1 MNASHA
7 VDLVATAFYQTAW
20 FEALIYLVIAV
31 VAARVVDYVLKRRD
45 AAMERFLGKRPGRA
59 DRTRYVMFRRLV
71 VVAILAVGFTLA
83 LFQFPVFQ
91 TLAGAILASTAI
103 VAGVIGIAA
112 RAPIANLVSGV
123 MLAFAQPV
131 RLGDYISVNG
141 EFGTVEEITFT
152 FTYIKTADGRHVVIP
167 NEAFA
172 SQMVNNYT
180 LGSPQSVVTVD
191 FTVPTGSDLEAVKT
205 SVLAVGDELAAPPE
219 GRANLVTVEELGAG
233 GVSLRLHAWAHEPT
247 ARRELASDLR
257 AAVLARL
264 VADGVLAGP
273 RGASGPD

>member
-1 MNASHA
+1 
-7 VDLVATAFYQTAW
+7 VTVVATAFYQTSW
-20 FEALIYLVIAV
+20 FEAAVYVVIALV
-31 VAARVVDYVLKRRD
+31 LARVVDYVLARRD
-45 AAMERFLGKRPGRA
+45 AAMERLLGKRPGRA

-71 VVAILAVGFTLA
+71 VVAILGVGITLA
-83 LFQFPVFQ
+83 LFQFAVFQ

-152 FTYIKTADGRHVVIP
+152 FTYIRSADGRHVVIP

-180 LGSPQSVVTVD
+180 LGSPHSVVTVD
-191 FTVPTGSDLEAVKT
+191 FVVPVDSDLVAVRAAA
-205 SVLAVGDELAAPPE
+205 LAVGDELADAPPE
-219 GRANLVTVEELGAG
+219 GRENLVTVEQVGTDT
-233 GVSLRLHAWAHEPT
+233 VSLRLHAWAGEPNV
-247 ARRELASDLR
+247 RRMLASELR
-257 AAVLARL
+257 AGVAARL
-264 VADGVLAGP
+264 VADGILGRREANGAG
-273 RGASGPD
+273 

>member
-1 MNASHA
+1 MSI
-7 VDLVATAFYQTAW
+7 VATAFYQTAW
-20 FEALIYLVIAV
+20 FEAVVYVVIALI
-31 VAARVVDYVLKRRD
+31 AARVADYILSRRD
-45 AAMERFLGKRPGRA
+45 AAMERLLGKRPGRA

-71 VVAILAVGFTLA
+71 VVAILGIGFTLA
-83 LFQFPVFQ
+83 LFQFPAFR
-91 TLAGAILASTAI
+91 TLSGAILASTAI

-152 FTYIKTADGRHVVIP
+152 FTYIRTADGRHVVIP

-172 SQMVNNYT
+172 SQMVDNYT

-191 FTVPTGSDLEAVKT
+191 FTVPVAGDLEAVRAA
-205 SVLAVGDELAAPPE
+205 VLAVADERAASPE
-219 GRANLVTVEELGAG
+219 GKQNLVTVEQLGAD
-233 GVSLRLHAWAHEPT
+233 GVSLRLHAWAKDAHE
-247 ARRELASDLR
+247 RRELASDLR
-257 AAVLARL
+257 AGVLTRL
-264 VADGVLAGP
+264 VADGVLGTS
-273 RGASGPD
+273 REASGPG

>member
-1 MNASHA
+1 MST
-7 VDLVATAFYQTAW
+7 VATAFYQTAW
-20 FEALIYLVIAV
+20 FEAIVYVVIAV
-31 VAARVVDYVLKRRD
+31 IAARVVDYILARRD
-45 AAMERFLGKRPGRA
+45 AAMERLLGKRPGRA
-59 DRTRYVMFRRLV
+59 DRTRYVMFRRLI
-71 VVAILAVGFTLA
+71 VVAILGVGFTLA
-83 LFQFPVFQ
+83 LFQFPAFR
-91 TLAGAILASTAI
+91 TLSGAILASTAI

-152 FTYIKTADGRHVVIP
+152 FTYIRTGDGRHVVIP

-180 LGSPQSVVTVD
+180 LGTPQSVVTVD
-191 FTVPTGSDLEAVKT
+191 FAVPVDADLEAVRAA
-205 SVLAVGDELAAPPE
+205 VLAVGNELAEPPA
-219 GRANLVTVEELGAG
+219 GRENLVTVEQLGAE
-233 GVSLRLHAWAHEPT
+233 GVSLRLHAWANEPHE
-247 ARRELASDLR
+247 RRELASDLR

-264 VADGVLAGP
+264 VADGVLGRREANGP
-273 RGASGPD
+273 G

>member
-1 MNASHA
+1 MTPPPI
-7 VDLVATAFYQTAW
+7 VDLVAAAFYQTDW
-20 FEALIYLVIAV
+20 FVALVYVAVALI
-31 VAARVVDYVLKRRD
+31 AARVVDYLLKRRD
-45 AAMERFLGKRPGRA
+45 AAMERLLGKRPGRA
-59 DRTRYVMFRRLV
+59 DRTRYVMLRRLV

-152 FTYIKTADGRHVVIP
+152 FTYIRTADGRHVVIP

-180 LGSPQSVVTVD
+180 LGSPNSVVAVD
-191 FTVPTGSDLEAVKT
+191 VKVPIGSDLEAVKRT
-205 SVLAVGDELAAPPE
+205 VLAVGDELAEPPE
-219 GRANLVTVEELGAG
+219 GRANLVTVEELGADG
-233 GVSLRLHAWAHEPT
+233 ASLRLHAWAHNPHE
-247 ARRELASDLR
+247 RRELASDLR
-257 AAVLARL
+257 VAVLARL
-264 VADGVLAGP
+264 VAEGVLG
-273 RGASGPD
+273 RREASGPA

>member
-1 MNASHA
+1 
-7 VDLVATAFYQTAW
+7 VVV
-20 FEALIYLVIAV
+20 ALI
-31 VAARVVDYVLKRRD
+31 AARVVDSVLKRRD
-45 AAMERFLGKRPGRA
+45 AAMERLLGKRPGRA
-59 DRTRYVMFRRLV
+59 DRTRYVMLRRLV

-152 FTYIKTADGRHVVIP
+152 FTYIRTADGRHVVIP

-172 SQMVNNYT
+172 SQMVNNFT

-191 FTVPTGSDLEAVKT
+191 VTLPVDCDLEAVRAAL
-205 SVLAVGDELAAPPE
+205 LAVGEETAAPPE
-219 GRANLVTVEELGAG
+219 GRQNLVTVEQLGAE
-233 GVSLRLHAWAHEPT
+233 GVGLRLHAWAPDPHS
-247 ARRELASDLR
+247 RRELASDLR
-257 AAVLARL
+257 GAVLTRL
-264 VADGVLAGP
+264 VGDGVLG
-273 RGASGPD
+273 RGREASGPE

>member
-1 MNASHA
+1 MG
-7 VDLVATAFYQTAW
+7 LIATAFYQTAW
-20 FEALIYLVIAV
+20 FEAAVYIVIALV
-31 VAARVVDYVLKRRD
+31 VARVADYVLARRD
-45 AAMERFLGKRPGRA
+45 AAMERLLGKKPGRA

-71 VVAILAVGFTLA
+71 VVVILGVGITLA

-152 FTYIKTADGRHVVIP
+152 FTYIRTADGRHVVIP

-180 LGSPQSVVTVD
+180 LGSPHSVVTVD
-191 FTVPTGSDLEAVKT
+191 FTVPVDCDLDAVRAAA
-205 SVLAVGDELAAPPE
+205 LAVGDQVAEAPE
-219 GRANLVTVEELGAG
+219 GRQNLVTVEQVGTDT
-233 GVSLRLHAWAHEPT
+233 VSLRLHAWAGEAA

-257 AAVLARL
+257 GAVAARL
-264 VADGVLAGP
+264 VADGVLGRREANGT
-273 RGASGPD
+273 G

>member
-1 MNASHA
+1 MSPPHA

-20 FEALIYLVIAV
+20 FEAALYVAIAL

-45 AAMERFLGKRPGRA
+45 AAMERLLGKRPGRA

-71 VVAILAVGFTLA
+71 VVAILAVGLTLA

-152 FTYIKTADGRHVVIP
+152 FTYIRTADGRHVVIP

-191 FTVPTGSDLEAVKT
+191 FRVPVDSDLTAVR
-205 SVLAVGDELAAPPE
+205 SAVLAVGDELAAPPE
-219 GRANLVTVEELGAG
+219 GRTNLVTVEELGGDA
-233 GVSLRLHAWAHEPT
+233 VSLRLHAWAREPQ

-264 VADGVLAGP
+264 VTDGVLG
-273 RGASGPD
+273 RGREASGPV